1 MSLASRYQVPHS
13 NIIHDTIEGEVIL
26 LDLNTGTYYQLR
38 DTSVPVWNALA
49 QGISLDE
56 IVAQFAQ
63 RFPNDRAQIQASIA
77 QFIQE
82 LEQEGLLAP
91 LAEDAPAP
99 TAATEMDVAAHSN
112 TAFHAPTLL
121 KYTDMQALLLLD
133 PIHDVDAHGWPLT
146 NPQGSQ

>member
-1 MSLASRYQVPHS
+1 MSHSPRYQVAHS

-38 DTSVPVWNALA
+38 ETGVPIWNALA
-49 QGISLDE
+49 QGIALDE
-56 IVAQFAQ
+56 IVVQFAQ
-63 RFPNDRAQIQASIA
+63 RFPNAHAQIKASIA

-99 TAATEMDVAAHSN
+99 TTSVEMAVAALSS
-112 TAFHAPTLL
+112 TTFLAPALL

-146 NPQGSQ
+146 NQESQ